1 MTMILTE
8 RMKKAL
14 MLALVLLMI
23 LGGVSATAEELDFV
37 VLEAVDDYEEVI
49 QLIEM
54 EADSEPEEPEQEIEL
69 IDLVEIEEPEP
80 QEQTAPEEQADEAA
94 EFIQVIQEEETQ
106 PQQEEPI
113 INQADPM
120 ELTVEPQT
128 RYGVA
133 NQNPIAVDV
142 AVAGGAEPVIL
153 TATVSLDG
161 QIVSTEQI
169 PAGAYSFLPWQ
180 GGQHTVMVTAQD
192 AEGSTVSAQATVPVS
207 AGEYDI
213 DSYNYWVGCLP
224 QLTADQTFAEK
235 LLEAATSQIGSKE
248 SNDYFIID
256 GDGVRRGYT
265 VYGDWYGKA
274 YAEWNA
280 IFVNFCLEAAGIPQ
294 GAVPRSADSAQW
306 IDKLGE
312 RFVRRG
318 SYRPQPGDLVFFA
331 DTANGEATR
340 VAIVSKTIDG
350 GFAAIGGTGK
360 AVTAT
365 EYNLGDPSIV
375 GFMKM
380 QAVMETYDPQ
390 FATPTPEPTMVPTPE
405 PAAVPTLEPTEVPT
419 PEPTAVPTPEPTAVP
434 TLEPTTVPTVEPTP
448 EPTAI
453 PEPEEPEV
461 MELVILEEEEPQEP
475 QTQTPVILEMDVVN
489 KEPAQQAAE
498 LVNQEQDPSKE
509 GQLEEETLILLE
521 EEEEAVGTEENTSDE
536 PLDQLPLLLVEEI
549 PEEQEQV
556 VLQASLTDSDYK
568 VVVRFGADSGIP
580 ADAQLTVTQI
590 LDQERYDRY
599 LETAQ
604 NMLDEEERA
613 DLEEFYLLS
622 ISLIS
627 GGVDYASQGGYE
639 VEIVLN
645 DAIEAEGLQAMS
657 FRDDLPTR
665 LQTNTVVNA
674 DETIDRISF
683 NSH

>member
-1 MTMILTE
+1 MTMILME

-113 INQADPM
+113 INQAAPM

-180 GGQHTVMVTAQD
+180 GGQHTVTVTAQD

-235 LLEAATSQIGSKE
+235 LLEAAASQIGSKE

-256 GDGVRRGYT
+256 GDGVRHGYT

-294 GAVPRSADSAQW
+294 DAVPRSADSAQW

-318 SYRPQPGDLVFFA
+318 SYRPQPGDLVFFT

-340 VAIVSKTIDG
+340 VAIVSKIIDG

-390 FATPTPEPTMVPTPE
+390 FATPTPVPTAVPTPE
-405 PAAVPTLEPTEVPT
+405 PTAVPT

-434 TLEPTTVPTVEPTP
+434 TLEPTPVPTVEPTP

-475 QTQTPVILEMDVVN
+475 QAQTPVILEMDVVN

-498 LVNQEQDPSKE
+498 LVNQEKDPSKE
-509 GQLEEETLILLE
+509 GQVEEETLILLE

-549 PEEQEQV
+549 PEEQEPV

>member
-1 MTMILTE
+1 MTMILME

-54 EADSEPEEPEQEIEL
+54 EADPEPEEPEQEIEL

-180 GGQHTVMVTAQD
+180 GGQHTVTVTAQD

-235 LLEAATSQIGSKE
+235 LLEAAASQIGCKE

-256 GDGVRRGYT
+256 GDGVRHGYT

-294 GAVPRSADSAQW
+294 DAVPRSADSAQW

-318 SYRPQPGDLVFFA
+318 SYRPQPGDLVFFT

-390 FATPTPEPTMVPTPE
+390 FATPTPVPTAVPTPE
-405 PAAVPTLEPTEVPT
+405 PTVVPT

-434 TLEPTTVPTVEPTP
+434 TLEPTPVPTVEPTP

-475 QTQTPVILEMDVVN
+475 QAQTPVILEMDVVN

-498 LVNQEQDPSKE
+498 LVNQEKEPSKE

-521 EEEEAVGTEENTSDE
+521 EEEEAVGTEENASDE

-549 PEEQEQV
+549 PEEQEPV

-590 LDQERYDRY
+590 LDQERYGRY
-599 LETAQ
+599 LETAR

>member
-1 MTMILTE
+1 MTMILME

-23 LGGVSATAEELDFV
+23 LGGVSATAEEPDFV

-180 GGQHTVMVTAQD
+180 GGQHTVTVTAQD

-235 LLEAATSQIGSKE
+235 LLEAAASQIGCKE

-294 GAVPRSADSAQW
+294 DAVPRSADSAQW

-318 SYRPQPGDLVFFA
+318 SYRPQPGDLVFFT

-380 QAVMETYDPQ
+380 QAVMEIYDPQ
-390 FATPTPEPTMVPTPE
+390 FATPTPVPTAVPTPE
-405 PAAVPTLEPTEVPT
+405 PTAVPT

-434 TLEPTTVPTVEPTP
+434 TLEPTPVPTVEPTP

-475 QTQTPVILEMDVVN
+475 QVQTPVILEMDVVN

-498 LVNQEQDPSKE
+498 LVNQEQEPSKE
-509 GQLEEETLILLE
+509 GRLEEETLILLE
-521 EEEEAVGTEENTSDE
+521 EEEEAVGTEENASDE
-536 PLDQLPLLLVEEI
+536 PLDQLPLRH
-549 PEEQEQV
+549 PRGRP
-556 VLQASLTDSDYK
+556 AHRHPDP
-568 VVVRFGADSGIP
+568 GSGT
-580 ADAQLTVTQI
+580 L
-590 LDQERYDRY
+590 
-599 LETAQ
+599 
-604 NMLDEEERA
+604 
-613 DLEEFYLLS
+613 
-622 ISLIS
+622 
-627 GGVDYASQGGYE
+627 
-639 VEIVLN
+639 
-645 DAIEAEGLQAMS
+645 
-657 FRDDLPTR
+657 
-665 LQTNTVVNA
+665 
-674 DETIDRISF
+674 
-683 NSH
+683 

>member
-1 MTMILTE
+1 MTMILME

-49 QLIEM
+49 QLIET
-54 EADSEPEEPEQEIEL
+54 EADPEPEEPEQEIEL

-80 QEQTAPEEQADEAA
+80 QEQTAPEEQADETA

-180 GGQHTVMVTAQD
+180 GGQHTVTVTAQD

-235 LLEAATSQIGSKE
+235 LLEAAASQIGSKE

-256 GDGVRRGYT
+256 GDGVRHGYT

-294 GAVPRSADSAQW
+294 DAVPRSADSAQW

-318 SYRPQPGDLVFFA
+318 SYRPQPGDLVFFT

-390 FATPTPEPTMVPTPE
+390 FATPTPVPT
-405 PAAVPTLEPTEVPT
+405 AVPT

-434 TLEPTTVPTVEPTP
+434 TLDPTPVPTVEPTP

-461 MELVILEEEEPQEP
+461 MELVILEKEEPQEP
-475 QTQTPVILEMDVVN
+475 QTQAPVILEMDVVN

-498 LVNQEQDPSKE
+498 LVNQEQEPSKE

-521 EEEEAVGTEENTSDE
+521 EEEEAVGTEENASDE

-549 PEEQEQV
+549 PEEQEPV

>member
-1 MTMILTE
+1 MTMILME

-37 VLEAVDDYEEVI
+37 ILEAVDDYEEVI

-180 GGQHTVMVTAQD
+180 GGQHTVTVTAQD

-235 LLEAATSQIGSKE
+235 LLEAAASQIGSKE
-248 SNDYFIID
+248 SSDYFIID
-256 GDGVRRGYT
+256 GDGVRHGYT

-294 GAVPRSADSAQW
+294 DAVPRSADSAQW

-318 SYRPQPGDLVFFA
+318 SYRPQPGDLVFFT

-390 FATPTPEPTMVPTPE
+390 FATPTPVPTAVPTPE
-405 PAAVPTLEPTEVPT
+405 PTAVPTPEPTVVPT

-434 TLEPTTVPTVEPTP
+434 TLEPTPVPTVEPTP

-453 PEPEEPEV
+453 PEPEGPEV

-475 QTQTPVILEMDVVN
+475 QVQTPVILEMDVVN

-498 LVNQEQDPSKE
+498 LVNQEKDPSKE

-521 EEEEAVGTEENTSDE
+521 EEEEAVGTEENASDE

-549 PEEQEQV
+549 PEEQGPV

-665 LQTNTVVNA
+665 LRTNTVVNA

>member
-1 MTMILTE
+1 MTMILME

-54 EADSEPEEPEQEIEL
+54 EADPEPEEPEQEIEL

-180 GGQHTVMVTAQD
+180 GGQHTVTVTAQD

-235 LLEAATSQIGSKE
+235 LLEAAASQIGSKE

-256 GDGVRRGYT
+256 GDGVRHGYT

-294 GAVPRSADSAQW
+294 DAVPRSADSAQW

-318 SYRPQPGDLVFFA
+318 SYRPQPGDLVFFT

-340 VAIVSKTIDG
+340 VAIVSKSLDG

-390 FATPTPEPTMVPTPE
+390 FATPTPVPTAVPTPE
-405 PAAVPTLEPTEVPT
+405 PTAVPTPEPTAVPT

-434 TLEPTTVPTVEPTP
+434 TLEPTPVPTVEPTP

-475 QTQTPVILEMDVVN
+475 QAQAPVILEMDVVN
-489 KEPAQQAAE
+489 KEPAQQAVE
-498 LVNQEQDPSKE
+498 LVNQEQEPSKE

-521 EEEEAVGTEENTSDE
+521 EEEEAVGTEENASDE

-549 PEEQEQV
+549 PEEQEPV

>member
-1 MTMILTE
+1 MTMILME

-23 LGGVSATAEELDFV
+23 LGGVSATAEEPDFV

-180 GGQHTVMVTAQD
+180 GGQHTVTVTAPD

-235 LLEAATSQIGSKE
+235 LLEAAASQIGCKE

-294 GAVPRSADSAQW
+294 DAVPRSADSAQW

-318 SYRPQPGDLVFFA
+318 SYRPQPGDLVFFT

-380 QAVMETYDPQ
+380 QAVMEIYDPQ
-390 FATPTPEPTMVPTPE
+390 FATPTPVPTAVPTPE
-405 PAAVPTLEPTEVPT
+405 PTAVPT

-434 TLEPTTVPTVEPTP
+434 TLEPTPVPTVEPTP

-461 MELVILEEEEPQEP
+461 MELVILE
-475 QTQTPVILEMDVVN
+475 
-489 KEPAQQAAE
+489 
-498 LVNQEQDPSKE
+498 
-509 GQLEEETLILLE
+509 
-521 EEEEAVGTEENTSDE
+521 
-536 PLDQLPLLLVEEI
+536 
-549 PEEQEQV
+549 
-556 VLQASLTDSDYK
+556 
-568 VVVRFGADSGIP
+568 
-580 ADAQLTVTQI
+580 
-590 LDQERYDRY
+590 
-599 LETAQ
+599 
-604 NMLDEEERA
+604 
-613 DLEEFYLLS
+613 
-622 ISLIS
+622 
-627 GGVDYASQGGYE
+627 
-639 VEIVLN
+639 
-645 DAIEAEGLQAMS
+645 
-657 FRDDLPTR
+657 
-665 LQTNTVVNA
+665 
-674 DETIDRISF
+674 
-683 NSH
+683 

>member
-1 MTMILTE
+1 MTMILME

-37 VLEAVDDYEEVI
+37 ILEAVDDYEEVI

-128 RYGVA
+128 RYGVV

-180 GGQHTVMVTAQD
+180 GGQHTVTVTAQD

-235 LLEAATSQIGSKE
+235 LLEAAASQIGSKE

-294 GAVPRSADSAQW
+294 DAVPRSADSAQW

-318 SYRPQPGDLVFFA
+318 SYRPQPGDLVFFT

-390 FATPTPEPTMVPTPE
+390 FATPTPVPTAVPTPE
-405 PAAVPTLEPTEVPT
+405 PTAVPTPEPTVVPT

-434 TLEPTTVPTVEPTP
+434 TLEPTPVPTVEPTP

-475 QTQTPVILEMDVVN
+475 QAQTPVILEMDVVN

-498 LVNQEQDPSKE
+498 LVNQEQEPSKE

-536 PLDQLPLLLVEEI
+536 PQDQLPLLLVEEI
-549 PEEQEQV
+549 PEEQEPV

-599 LETAQ
+599 LETAR

>member
-1 MTMILTE
+1 MTMILME

-180 GGQHTVMVTAQD
+180 GGQHTVTVTAQD

-235 LLEAATSQIGSKE
+235 LLEAAASQIGCKE

-294 GAVPRSADSAQW
+294 DAVPRSADSAQW

-318 SYRPQPGDLVFFA
+318 SYRPQPGDLVFFT

-390 FATPTPEPTMVPTPE
+390 FATPTPVPTAVPTPE
-405 PAAVPTLEPTEVPT
+405 PTAVPT

-434 TLEPTTVPTVEPTP
+434 TLEPTPVPTVEPTP

-498 LVNQEQDPSKE
+498 LVNQEQEPSKE
-509 GQLEEETLILLE
+509 GRLEEETLILLE
-521 EEEEAVGTEENTSDE
+521 EEEETVGTEENASDE

-549 PEEQEQV
+549 PEEQEPV
-556 VLQASLTDSDYK
+556 VLQASMTDSDYK

>member
-1 MTMILTE
+1 MTMILME

-37 VLEAVDDYEEVI
+37 ILEAVDDYEEVI

-180 GGQHTVMVTAQD
+180 GGQHTVTVTAQD

-235 LLEAATSQIGSKE
+235 LLEAAASQIGSKE

-294 GAVPRSADSAQW
+294 DAVPRSADSAQW

-318 SYRPQPGDLVFFA
+318 SYRPQPGDLVFFT

-390 FATPTPEPTMVPTPE
+390 FATPTPVPTAVPTPE
-405 PAAVPTLEPTEVPT
+405 PTAVPTPEPTVVPT

-434 TLEPTTVPTVEPTP
+434 TLEPTPVPTVEPTP

-475 QTQTPVILEMDVVN
+475 QAQTPVILEMDVVN

-498 LVNQEQDPSKE
+498 LVNQEKDSSME
-509 GQLEEETLILLE
+509 GRLEEETLILLE

-536 PLDQLPLLLVEEI
+536 PQDQLPLLLVEEI
-549 PEEQEQV
+549 PEEQEPV

-599 LETAQ
+599 LETAR

>member
-1 MTMILTE
+1 MTMILME

-54 EADSEPEEPEQEIEL
+54 EADPEPEEPEQEIEL

-180 GGQHTVMVTAQD
+180 GGQHTVTVTAQD

-235 LLEAATSQIGSKE
+235 LLEAAASQIGSKE

-256 GDGVRRGYT
+256 GDGVRHGYT

-294 GAVPRSADSAQW
+294 DAVPRSADSAQW

-318 SYRPQPGDLVFFA
+318 SYRPQPGDLVFFT

-340 VAIVSKTIDG
+340 VAIVSKIIDG

-390 FATPTPEPTMVPTPE
+390 FATPTPEPT
-405 PAAVPTLEPTEVPT
+405 
-419 PEPTAVPTPEPTAVP
+419 AVPTPEPTAVP
-434 TLEPTTVPTVEPTP
+434 TLEPTPVPTVKPTP

-498 LVNQEQDPSKE
+498 LVNQEKDPSKE
-509 GQLEEETLILLE
+509 GRLEEETLILLE
-521 EEEEAVGTEENTSDE
+521 EKEETVGTEENASDE

-549 PEEQEQV
+549 PEEQEPV

>member
-1 MTMILTE
+1 MTMILME

-49 QLIEM
+49 QLIET
-54 EADSEPEEPEQEIEL
+54 EADPEPEEPEQEIEL

-180 GGQHTVMVTAQD
+180 GGQHTVTVTAQD

-235 LLEAATSQIGSKE
+235 LLEAAASQIGCKE

-294 GAVPRSADSAQW
+294 DAVPRSADSAQW

-318 SYRPQPGDLVFFA
+318 SYRPQPGDLVFFT

-390 FATPTPEPTMVPTPE
+390 FATPTPVPT
-405 PAAVPTLEPTEVPT
+405 AVPT
-419 PEPTAVPTPEPTAVP
+419 PEPTAVPTPEPTTVP
-434 TLEPTTVPTVEPTP
+434 TLEPTPVPTVEPTP

-475 QTQTPVILEMDVVN
+475 QEPQAQTPVILEMDVVN

-498 LVNQEQDPSKE
+498 LVNQEQEPSKE

-549 PEEQEQV
+549 PEEQEPV

>member
-49 QLIEM
+49 QLIET
-54 EADSEPEEPEQEIEL
+54 EADPEPEEPEQEIEL

-80 QEQTAPEEQADEAA
+80 QEQTAPEEQADETA

-180 GGQHTVMVTAQD
+180 GGQHTVTVTAQD

-235 LLEAATSQIGSKE
+235 LLEAAASQIGSKE

-256 GDGVRRGYT
+256 GDGVRHGYT

-294 GAVPRSADSAQW
+294 DAVPRSADSAQW

-318 SYRPQPGDLVFFA
+318 SYRPQPGDLVFFT

-390 FATPTPEPTMVPTPE
+390 FATPTPVPT
-405 PAAVPTLEPTEVPT
+405 AVPT

-434 TLEPTTVPTVEPTP
+434 TLDPTPVPTVEPTP

-461 MELVILEEEEPQEP
+461 MELVILEKEEPQEP
-475 QTQTPVILEMDVVN
+475 QTQAPVILEMDVVN
-489 KEPAQQAAE
+489 KEPAQQAVE
-498 LVNQEQDPSKE
+498 LVNQEQEPSKE

-521 EEEEAVGTEENTSDE
+521 EEEEAVGTEENASDE

-549 PEEQEQV
+549 PEEQELV

>member
-54 EADSEPEEPEQEIEL
+54 EADPEPEEPEQEIEL

-180 GGQHTVMVTAQD
+180 GGQHTVTVTAQD

-235 LLEAATSQIGSKE
+235 LLEAAASQIGSKE

-256 GDGVRRGYT
+256 GDGVRHGYT

-294 GAVPRSADSAQW
+294 DAVPRSADSAQW

-318 SYRPQPGDLVFFA
+318 SYRPQPGDLVFFT

-390 FATPTPEPTMVPTPE
+390 FATPTPEPTAVPTPE
-405 PAAVPTLEPTEVPT
+405 PTAVPT

-434 TLEPTTVPTVEPTP
+434 TLEPTPVPTVEPTP

-475 QTQTPVILEMDVVN
+475 QAQTPVILEMDVVN
-489 KEPAQQAAE
+489 KEPAQQAVE
-498 LVNQEQDPSKE
+498 LVNQEQEPSKE

-521 EEEEAVGTEENTSDE
+521 EEEEAVGTEENASDE

-549 PEEQEQV
+549 PEEQEPV

>member
-1 MTMILTE
+1 MTMILME

-180 GGQHTVMVTAQD
+180 GGQHTVTVTAQD

-235 LLEAATSQIGSKE
+235 LLEAAASQIGCKE

-294 GAVPRSADSAQW
+294 DAVPRSADSAQW

-318 SYRPQPGDLVFFA
+318 SYRPQPGDLVFFT

-390 FATPTPEPTMVPTPE
+390 FATPTPVPTAVPTPE
-405 PAAVPTLEPTEVPT
+405 PTAVPT

-434 TLEPTTVPTVEPTP
+434 TLEPTPVPTVEPTP

-498 LVNQEQDPSKE
+498 LVNQEQEPSKE

-521 EEEEAVGTEENTSDE
+521 EEEETVGTEENASDE

-549 PEEQEQV
+549 PEEQEPV
-556 VLQASLTDSDYK
+556 VLQASMTDSDYK

>member
-1 MTMILTE
+1 MTMILME

-128 RYGVA
+128 RYGVV

-180 GGQHTVMVTAQD
+180 GGQHTVTVTAQD

-235 LLEAATSQIGSKE
+235 LLEAAASQIGCKE

-294 GAVPRSADSAQW
+294 DAVPRSADSAQW

-318 SYRPQPGDLVFFA
+318 SYRPQPGDLVFFT

-390 FATPTPEPTMVPTPE
+390 FATPTPVPTAVPTPE
-405 PAAVPTLEPTEVPT
+405 PTAVPT

-434 TLEPTTVPTVEPTP
+434 TLEPTPVPTVEPTP

-498 LVNQEQDPSKE
+498 LVNQEQEPSKE
-509 GQLEEETLILLE
+509 GRLEEETLILLE
-521 EEEEAVGTEENTSDE
+521 EEEETVGTEENASDE

-549 PEEQEQV
+549 PEEQEPV
-556 VLQASLTDSDYK
+556 VLQASMTDSDYK

>member
-1 MTMILTE
+1 MTMILME

-54 EADSEPEEPEQEIEL
+54 EADPEPGEPEQEIEL

-180 GGQHTVMVTAQD
+180 GGQHTVTVTAQD

-235 LLEAATSQIGSKE
+235 LLEAAASQIGSKE

-294 GAVPRSADSAQW
+294 DAVPRSADSAQW

-318 SYRPQPGDLVFFA
+318 SYRPQPGDLVFFT

-340 VAIVSKTIDG
+340 VAIVSKIIDG

-390 FATPTPEPTMVPTPE
+390 FATPTPVPT
-405 PAAVPTLEPTEVPT
+405 AVPT

-434 TLEPTTVPTVEPTP
+434 TLEPTPVPTVEPTP

-475 QTQTPVILEMDVVN
+475 QVQTPVILEMDVVN

-498 LVNQEQDPSKE
+498 LVNQEQEPSKE
-509 GQLEEETLILLE
+509 GRLEEETLILLE
-521 EEEEAVGTEENTSDE
+521 EEEEAVGTEENASDE

-549 PEEQEQV
+549 PEEQEPV

>member
-1 MTMILTE
+1 MTMILME

-54 EADSEPEEPEQEIEL
+54 EADPEPGEPEQEIEL

-180 GGQHTVMVTAQD
+180 GGQHTVTVTAQD

-235 LLEAATSQIGSKE
+235 LLEAAASQIGSKE

-294 GAVPRSADSAQW
+294 DAVPRSADSAQW

-318 SYRPQPGDLVFFA
+318 SYRPQPGDLVFFT

-340 VAIVSKTIDG
+340 VAIVSKIIDG

-390 FATPTPEPTMVPTPE
+390 FATPTPVPTAVPTPE
-405 PAAVPTLEPTEVPT
+405 PTAVPT

-434 TLEPTTVPTVEPTP
+434 TLEPTPVPTVEPTP

-475 QTQTPVILEMDVVN
+475 QVQTPVILEMDVVN

-498 LVNQEQDPSKE
+498 LVNQEQEPSKE
-509 GQLEEETLILLE
+509 GRLEEETLILLE
-521 EEEEAVGTEENTSDE
+521 EEEEAVGTEENASDE

-549 PEEQEQV
+549 PEEQEPV

>member
-1 MTMILTE
+1 MTMILME

-54 EADSEPEEPEQEIEL
+54 EADPEPEEPEQKIEL

-80 QEQTAPEEQADEAA
+80 QEQTAPEEQADDAA

-180 GGQHTVMVTAQD
+180 GGQHTVTVTAQD

-235 LLEAATSQIGSKE
+235 LLEAAASQIGSKE

-294 GAVPRSADSAQW
+294 DAVPRGADSAQW

-318 SYRPQPGDLVFFA
+318 SYRPQPGDLVFFT
-331 DTANGEATR
+331 DTANGEAAR
-340 VAIVSKTIDG
+340 VAIVSKIIDG

-390 FATPTPEPTMVPTPE
+390 FATPTPVPT
-405 PAAVPTLEPTEVPT
+405 AVTT

-434 TLEPTTVPTVEPTP
+434 TLEPTPVPTVEPTS

-475 QTQTPVILEMDVVN
+475 QAQAPVILEMDVVN

-498 LVNQEQDPSKE
+498 LVNQEKDPSKE
-509 GQLEEETLILLE
+509 GRLEEETLILLE
-521 EEEEAVGTEENTSDE
+521 EEEEAVGTEENVSDE

-549 PEEQEQV
+549 SEEQEPV

>member
-1 MTMILTE
+1 MTMILME

-54 EADSEPEEPEQEIEL
+54 EADPEPEEPEQEIEL

-180 GGQHTVMVTAQD
+180 GGQHTVTVTAQD

-235 LLEAATSQIGSKE
+235 LLEAAASQIGSKE

-256 GDGVRRGYT
+256 GDGVRHGYT

-294 GAVPRSADSAQW
+294 DAVPRSADSAQW

-318 SYRPQPGDLVFFA
+318 SYRPQPGDLVFFT

-380 QAVMETYDPQ
+380 QAVMEIYDPQ
-390 FATPTPEPTMVPTPE
+390 FATPTPVPT
-405 PAAVPTLEPTEVPT
+405 AVPT

-434 TLEPTTVPTVEPTP
+434 TPEPPAVPTLEPTPVPTVEPTP

-475 QTQTPVILEMDVVN
+475 QVQTPVILEMDVVN

-498 LVNQEQDPSKE
+498 LVNQEQEPSKE
-509 GQLEEETLILLE
+509 GRLEEETLILLE
-521 EEEEAVGTEENTSDE
+521 EEEEAVGTEENASDE

-549 PEEQEQV
+549 PEEQEPV

-645 DAIEAEGLQAMS
+645 DAIEAEGMQAMA
-657 FRDDLPTR
+657 FTDDQATR
-665 LQTNTVVNA
+665 LQTNTVVNE

-683 NSH
+683 NTH

>member
-1 MTMILTE
+1 MTMILME

-54 EADSEPEEPEQEIEL
+54 EADPEPEEPEQEIEL

-180 GGQHTVMVTAQD
+180 GGQHTVTVTAQD

-235 LLEAATSQIGSKE
+235 LLEAAASQIGSKE

-294 GAVPRSADSAQW
+294 DAVPRSADSAQW

-318 SYRPQPGDLVFFA
+318 SYRPQPGDLVFFT

-390 FATPTPEPTMVPTPE
+390 FATPTPVPT
-405 PAAVPTLEPTEVPT
+405 AVPT
-419 PEPTAVPTPEPTAVP
+419 PEPTAVPTPEPTTVP
-434 TLEPTTVPTVEPTP
+434 TLEPTPVPTVEPTP

-475 QTQTPVILEMDVVN
+475 QEPQAQTPVILEMDVVN

-498 LVNQEQDPSKE
+498 LVNQEQEPSKE

-549 PEEQEQV
+549 PEEQEPV